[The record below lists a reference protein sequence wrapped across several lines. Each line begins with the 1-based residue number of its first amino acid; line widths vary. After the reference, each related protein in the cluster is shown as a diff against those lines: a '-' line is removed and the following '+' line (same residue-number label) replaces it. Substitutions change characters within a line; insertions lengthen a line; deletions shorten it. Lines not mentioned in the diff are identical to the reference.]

1 MFLRIVIFAIVVAVI
16 YRLFGGKIPF
26 IDKNNPNK
34 EEHEF
39 GQIKVTSECANC
51 GTYMT
56 EDDAIIYHKKAYCSQ
71 KCLDA
76 VKKG

>member
-1 MFLRIVIFAIVVAVI
+1 MFLRIVIFAIVVAII

-26 IDKNNPNK
+26 IDKNSPSK
-34 EEHEF
+34 DEHEF
-39 GQIKVTSECANC
+39 GQIKATSECANC

-56 EDDAIIYHKKAYCSQ
+56 EDDAIIYHRKAYCSK

>member
-1 MFLRIVIFAIVVAVI
+1 MFLRIVIFIIVAVVI
-16 YRLFGGKIPF
+16 YRLFKGKLPF
-26 IDKNNPNK
+26 IGKNKPSK

-39 GQIKVTSECANC
+39 GQIKATSECANC
-51 GTYMT
+51 GIYVT
-56 EDDAIIYHKKAYCSQ
+56 EDDAIIYHQKAYCSQ